1 VLLESQRFTPAR
13 LQSEVGDLPEPTE
26 SRVNGFLTF
35 FCGAVQE
42 KRKGAG
48 EKMKMLANCLL
59 SIALLPALV
68 GALPAAEAV
77 ADFSP
82 KPEERQLP
90 RAMHSAMDELP
101 RITVGLK
108 DADLVGSDNRV
119 LQAAVDYVAGLGGG
133 VVDIGAGVYLMRD
146 SLHLHSRVTVRGK
159 KEQTI
164 LRKAPAA
171 VSPLGLDG
179 DFGEEQ
185 VTLKDPD
192 GFAVGCGIAI
202 WDDRAHGFH
211 TTVAR
216 IVGRRGN
223 TFAIDRPLMADC
235 MMSNHAQAATV
246 FPVISGYDIEEA
258 RVEDLVVDGNRKA
271 NVSLDG
277 CRGAGIFLYRG
288 FGTVIRGCVV
298 RNYHGDGISFQQSN
312 DVSVLDCLS
321 EGNAGL
327 GLHPGSGSQRPVV
340 RGCTAR
346 RNGTDGLFL
355 CWRVRHGTFENN
367 LLEANGRYGISI
379 GHKDSDNTLRRNQ
392 VRGNG
397 EDGVCF
403 RNESL
408 GMAAHRNCLEENTIE
423 DNGRQS
429 PMAGIRIRGET
440 DGLLLRKNIIRDT
453 RAIGRRTQTIGI
465 LIEENVGTVT
475 LEENQIDAQQAPVDD
490 RRKNLGPPSR

>member
-1 VLLESQRFTPAR
+1 VIRRRSDAIESQSSF
-13 LQSEVGDLPEPTE
+13 LP
-26 SRVNGFLTF
+26 FLGVCF
-35 FCGAVQE
+35 S

-48 EKMKMLANCLL
+48 DKMKMLASCLL
-59 SIALLPALV
+59 GIALLSATV
-68 GALPAAEAV
+68 GTLPAAETAT
-77 ADFSP
+77 DFSP
-82 KPEERQLP
+82 KPDERQLP

-101 RITVGLK
+101 RITVGFR
-108 DADLVGSDNRV
+108 DADLVGGDNRA

-133 VVDIGAGVYLMRD
+133 VVDIGAGEFLMRD

-164 LRKAPAA
+164 LREAPAA
-171 VSPLGLDG
+171 VSPLAIDG

-192 GFAVGCGIAI
+192 GFEVGCGIAV
-202 WDDRAHGFH
+202 WDDRAQGFH

-223 TFAIDRPLMADC
+223 TFAVDRPLMADC
-235 MMSNHAQAATV
+235 MVSNHAQAATV
-246 FPVISGYDIEEA
+246 FPVISAYDIEEA
-258 RVEDLVVDGNRKA
+258 CIEDLVVDGNRQA
-271 NVSLDG
+271 NVSLNG

-288 FGTVIRGCVV
+288 FGTVIRSCVV

-321 EGNAGL
+321 EDNAAL

-355 CWRVRHGTFENN
+355 CWRVRHGIFENN

-379 GHKDSDNTLRRNQ
+379 GHKDSDNTLRRNR

-397 EDGVCF
+397 ENGVCF
-403 RNESL
+403 RDESL

-423 DNGRQS
+423 DNGGRS
-429 PMAGIRIRGET
+429 SSAGIRIRGET

-453 RAIGRRTQTIGI
+453 RETARRTQTIGI
-465 LIEENVGTVT
+465 LIDEKVGTVT
-475 LEENQIDAQQAPVDD
+475 LEENQIDAQQAPVEDH
-490 RRKNLGPPSR
+490 RTNHGPPSK